1 MGFIILFILLFFL
14 IIVLCAML
22 VVISVIAVSIFMRVW
37 SNKIVP
43 WLDKSF
49 GESGVEW

>member
-1 MGFIILFILLFFL
+1 MGFILFILLCFL
-14 IIVLCAML
+14 IIVFCAML
-22 VVISVIAVSIFMRVW
+22 VVISVIAVSIFMRIW